1 MIDQLFFD
9 NPLYFCLFASFVLAT
24 LIQLVFLWVFYGSLF
39 IREKKTVS
47 HSSNPV
53 SVIICARNE
62 KHNLKKNLP
71 RILGQDYS
79 DFEVI
84 VVDDASD
91 DESGLYLESLAR
103 QDSRLKVVYVNSSLN
118 FFKGKKF
125 PQSIGIRS
133 AQYDTVLLTDADCY
147 PASKYWIQRMMASF
161 TDNTKIVLG
170 YSSFEKQ
177 KGLLNSAI
185 RYDNLMSSMRFL
197 SMANRHFPYTGSG
210 KNMAYRKEL
219 FYQNKGF
226 VDLYHIT
233 AGDDDLFINKV
244 VNSTNT
250 VIQTHKET
258 HIIAKPKISLRKWVL
273 QKGKQ
278 KVGAHY
284 YKFLHKWILAWQSIS
299 QFLFFLLA
307 FVLLLE
313 GYMLYY
319 VLIMVALREFSFL
332 LIFKKCMN
340 RFEERNLLLTSL
352 IMEVLMLIINPVF
365 LLTTKKSK

>member
-1 MIDQLFFD
+1 MIEQLFFD
-9 NPLYFCLFASFVLAT
+9 NPLYFCLFASLVLIT
-24 LIQLVFLWVFYGSLF
+24 LIQLVFLWGFYGGLF
-39 IREKKTVS
+39 GRKKIIVS
-47 HSSNPV
+47 HSDSPV

-71 RILGQDYS
+71 HILNQEYS

-84 VVDDASD
+84 VVNDASD
-91 DESGLYLESLAR
+91 DESDLFLESLAR
-103 QDSRLKVVYVNSSLN
+103 QDPRLKVVYVNSSLN

-125 PQSIGIRS
+125 PLSIGIRS
-133 AQYDTVLLTDADCY
+133 AKYDTVLLTDADCY
-147 PASKYWIQRMMASF
+147 PSSKYWIQRMMSSF
-161 TDNTKIVLG
+161 TDNTQIVLG

-177 KGLLNSAI
+177 KGFLNAVI
-185 RYDNLMSSMRFL
+185 RYDNLMSSVRFL
-197 SMANRHFPYTGSG
+197 SMANRHLPYTGSG
-210 KNMAYRKEL
+210 KNMAYKKEL

-244 VNSTNT
+244 VNKRNT
-250 VIQTHKET
+250 VIQTHKES
-258 HIIAKPKISLRKWVL
+258 HIVAKPKMTFRNWVL

-284 YKFLHKWILAWQSIS
+284 YKFVHKWIMGLQSFS

-307 FVLLLE
+307 IILLLD
-313 GYMLYY
+313 GYMFYY
-319 VLIMVALREFSFL
+319 VLIIVALREFSFL
-332 LIFKKCMN
+332 LVFRKCMK

-352 IMEVLMLIINPVF
+352 IMEVLILLINPIF
-365 LLTTKKSK
+365 LLTSKKSK